1 MEYPLVSIIVPV
13 YNNEKYIER
22 CLNSILNQTYTNI
35 QIIVI
40 NDGSTD
46 NSYKICKKYAE
57 QDNRIFL
64 ISQKNSGVSSARNTG
79 LKEAKGE
86 VLSFIDSD
94 DWVHERFIEDNLK
107 IMIEKTQIW
116 FVLIYRKFIVII

>member
-1 MEYPLVSIIVPV
+1 M
-13 YNNEKYIER
+13 
-22 CLNSILNQTYTNI
+22 
-35 QIIVI
+35 
-40 NDGSTD
+40 
-46 NSYKICKKYAE
+46 
-57 QDNRIFL
+57 